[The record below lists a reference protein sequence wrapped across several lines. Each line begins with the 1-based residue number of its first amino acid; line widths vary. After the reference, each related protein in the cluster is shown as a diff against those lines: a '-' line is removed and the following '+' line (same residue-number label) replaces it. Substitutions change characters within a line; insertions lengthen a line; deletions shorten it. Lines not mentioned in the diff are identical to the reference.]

1 MAQVQE
7 RFLSYARHQKKQYV
21 TNKTLKLPDG
31 IKELI
36 RDSQ

>member
-7 RFLSYARHQKKQYV
+7 RFLSYARHQKNQYV
-21 TNKTLKLPDG
+21 TNKNIKLPDG
-31 IKELI
+31 IRELI